1 MKEIL
6 HGKGIIDFA
15 PDKGGSG
22 GGFWGEIRQALG
34 VSDEPVSKIISDQV
48 ADALSGNNGEN
59 KSVEPP
65 NKLGQTIVSALV
77 GDPPQPKKIEGP
89 QYPYASNH
97 PARPEPEKPKKPGVI
112 RSYVKSLI
120 EGAQAVL
127 TGHTVLQGDQDG
139 RSIGEEIWSALV
151 PTEAKPK
158 KPKVETTKHPKVTVF
173 VPQEEV
179 IVTPSPEKKEAIGIA
194 TGKKQ

>member
-6 HGKGIIDFA
+6 QGQKIIDFA

-22 GGFWGEIRQALG
+22 GGFWGEIRQVLGVPDASVSQTISSQITDALG
-34 VSDEPVSKIISDQV
+34 GG
-48 ADALSGNNGEN
+48 SGNT
-59 KSVEPP
+59 SVDRPP
-65 NKLGQTIVSALV
+65 NKLQDSVISALV

-97 PARPEPEKPKKPGVI
+97 SSIPEPEKPKKPGVLG
-112 RSYVKSLI
+112 SYLKSLI
-120 EGAQAVL
+120 EGARVVL
-127 TGHTVLQGDQDG
+127 TGHASLQGDQDG

-173 VPQEEV
+173 VPPEEV
-179 IVTPSPEKKEAIGIA
+179 IVTPSPEKKKPLALPP
-194 TGKKQ
+194 GKKQ